1 MIFNGWFCSKK
12 NNNQIKELTKKDN
25 EQYLSNI
32 IIINNLDILIK
43 VICELATI
51 YLWDQML
58 A

>member
-1 MIFNGWFCSKK
+1 MADFVQKK

-51 YLWDQML
+51 YL
-58 A
+58 